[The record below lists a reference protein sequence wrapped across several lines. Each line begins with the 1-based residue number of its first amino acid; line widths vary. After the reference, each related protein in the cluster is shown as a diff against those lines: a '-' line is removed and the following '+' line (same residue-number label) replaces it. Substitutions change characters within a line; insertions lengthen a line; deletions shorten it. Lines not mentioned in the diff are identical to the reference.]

1 VKPGRLLLGAAVGLG
16 ALLAVNFAAAY
27 TANLPVQGGRLG
39 FNSQAAA
46 ASQFEPPECTGS
58 VTSIAVVPAG
68 GGPFTVSTGKTLI
81 LGSSGNDNVV
91 MSSGYA
97 CFVGGG
103 PAATNLDAFSGALG
117 GGDQCVVATSN
128 AGAAITN
135 CTIVARRP

>member
-1 VKPGRLLLGAAVGLG
+1 VKPRRLFLGAGVGLA

-27 TANLPVQGGRLG
+27 TASLPVQGGRLG
-39 FNSQAAA
+39 LSNQAAT
-46 ASQFEPPECTGS
+46 ASQFKPPECSGT

-68 GGPFTVSTGKTLI
+68 GAPFTVSTANTLI
-81 LGSSGNDNVV
+81 LGTSGNDNVV
-91 MSSGYA
+91 MTTGYA

-103 PAATNLDAFSGALG
+103 PTAANADAFAGALG

-128 AGAAITN
+128 AGVFTN

>member
-1 VKPGRLLLGAAVGLG
+1 VKPGRFLLGATVGLS
-16 ALLAVNFAAAY
+16 ALLAVNLAPAY

-39 FNSQAAA
+39 LKNQAAA
-46 ASQFEPPECTGS
+46 ASQFAPTQCTGA

-68 GGPFTVSTGKTLI
+68 GGLYTVSTANTLI

-103 PAATNLDAFSGALG
+103 PTATNADIFTGALG

-128 AGAAITN
+128 LGLTITN